1 MPSGFLSEA
10 ERERLDGFPAQ
21 IVPGDIE
28 TYFTLSRADRAQIPR
43 TTSAA
48 NRLGFAL
55 QLGTLRFLGFCPD
68 DLRATPDAVV
78 TFVAEQLDVAPSE
91 LARYGRR
98 GQTRTEHLRQI
109 RRYLRFRKATA
120 NDLTIFPH
128 GLTAF
133 PSRGPFRFPF
143 RDEENY
149 QGMNLADI
157 DRRYLHTS
165 RGEPDSRVNH
175 VAVGSLPHFVR
186 VDARTPGAGI
196 HSLRKTVINDAIRN
210 GAQMHEVRRAREYQ
224 DHRALLRAQC
234 ATEACLLNGLSGER
248 RSETPH
254 LSSQVR
260 MHPWGE
266 AGGAISRR

>member
-28 TYFTLSRADRAQIPR
+28 TYFTLSCADRAQIPR

-133 PSRGPFRFPF
+133 SSRGPFRFPF
-143 RDEENY
+143 RATNKHIPVLILLISI
-149 QGMNLADI
+149 GGI
-157 DRRYLHTS
+157 CIP
-165 RGEPDSRVNH
+165 RGVSPI
-175 VAVGSLPHFVR
+175 VASTTWLLGLYPILSGSMPAL
-186 VDARTPGAGI
+186 
-196 HSLRKTVINDAIRN
+196 
-210 GAQMHEVRRAREYQ
+210 RARAFI
-224 DHRALLRAQC
+224 RFA
-234 ATEACLLNGLSGER
+234 R
-248 RSETPH
+248 R
-254 LSSQVR
+254 
-260 MHPWGE
+260 
-266 AGGAISRR
+266 